1 MGNPTAFSG
10 RNGYSLYFNVTQHL
24 EPENNRSRFD
34 WSLYIYATNVSFKPY
49 SFNTSTITASIGG
62 TAVVNG
68 TFTYDYRSAVVNTVV
83 TNFGSGSHYIGHD
96 TSGYLGAQ
104 SWTSTATA
112 AGSLGSAT
120 ADGSGSAQDF
130 VRTPSAVSVA
140 SLTRSANGQDI
151 SLSSTGSTFYG
162 SGGYYAW
169 RWSYDNA
176 SWSAGIGMSGTN
188 GSGSGFDSAATIFV
202 QVIAVDSE
210 GNSGWSGSA
219 SVAGISAPSWS
230 TATALSNATRGTSYS
245 ATVIASPSTGYSLFS
260 QSGGTGT
267 YTVTNN
273 GSSATISGTPTA
285 TGTASVTVRAANYDR
300 TTDRTFTFTVRPALP
315 VFSDGSVNSSA
326 RVGVAY
332 SDGVA
337 ASEAASYSVFSG
349 ALPGGL
355 TLNTSTGAITGTPTT
370 PGTFTFVLRAT
381 NVTGS
386 TNTGTLTITVISSAR
401 VWNGSAFVVAQA
413 RVWNGSSFV
422 TGTIRVWDGS
432 AWVNTK

>member
-1 MGNPTAFSG
+1 MATAVTNDSGNRARLTVDASGGQNTISWSASVTDNSASLGGFGDSGFWRVDIGPYNVLNASGDYDFGANSPARYFPRSTGAQTLTSVPAGTYTVTGTFRGNVGSTTVGTATIAA
-10 RNGYSLYFNVTQHL
+10 FNV
-24 EPENNRSRFD
+24 F
-34 WSLYIYATNVSFKPY
+34 VSDPPPPPPPPPAP
-49 SFNTSTITASIGG
+49 T
-62 TAVVNG
+62 
-68 TFTYDYRSAVVNTVV
+68 
-83 TNFGSGSHYIGHD
+83 
-96 TSGYLGAQ
+96 
-104 SWTSTATA
+104 
-112 AGSLGSAT
+112 
-120 ADGSGSAQDF
+120 
-130 VRTPSAVSVA
+130 AVSVE
-140 SLTRSANGQDI
+140 SLSRSANGQDI
-151 SLSSTGSTFYG
+151 SLTSSTSTFSG
-162 SGGYYAW
+162 TGGYYQW

-176 SWSAGIGMSGTN
+176 SWSAGITMSGRS
-188 GSGSGFDSAATIFV
+188 GSGAGFDSANTIYV
-202 QVIAVDSE
+202 QVIAIDSA
-210 GNSGWSGSA
+210 GNSGWSASA

-230 TATALSNATRGTSYS
+230 TATALSIATRGTSYS
-245 ATVIASPSTGYSLFS
+245 ATVIASPSTGYSLVS

-337 ASEAASYSVFSG
+337 ASETASYSVFSG

-386 TNTGTLTITVISSAR
+386 TNTGTLTITVISAAR
-401 VWNGSAFVVAQA
+401 VWNGTAFVSGLAN
-413 RVWNGSSFV
+413 VWSGSAFV
-422 TGTIRVWDGS
+422 TGTIRVWDGTT
-432 AWVNTK
+432 WRNTN